1 MLQYISFQTNIHHW
15 WLLLLR
21 KPKPRSQYPLATD
34 TRRHLDQNPS
44 TGRFW
49 VLEGTLGNTWEYQ
62 DTFPGTTMPAI
73 SPQPNSFTLF
83 FMSWTFQKSNPFPSK
98 THHGLP
104 KGEFS
109 PWAIH
114 VFFVFFLK
122 FLTLST
128 KIKSKMASENFF
140 GSPTIWKNCCC
151 IFEWGG
157 LLEPKFLG
165 CWSHHWCLDR
175 QGSETQIHRRAFEW
189 LAGGVWKS
197 CPKVDT
203 YYWTSVGIYL
213 FW

>member
-34 TRRHLDQNPS
+34 TWRHLDQNPS

-49 VLEGTLGNTWEYQ
+49 VLEGTLGNTKTRFLEQ
-62 DTFPGTTMPAI
+62 QCQQFL
-73 SPQPNSFTLF
+73 PNPTVSHFSSCREPFRNRIIAHQKHIMDCQKENLGVSMGHSHF
-83 FMSWTFQKSNPFPSK
+83 FFGPF
-98 THHGLP
+98 G
-104 KGEFS
+104 
-109 PWAIH
+109 
-114 VFFVFFLK
+114 K

-128 KIKSKMASENFF
+128 KIKSKMSSENFF